1 MQAQDHRSDTPADLR
16 RRRTAFAT
24 LALCAGTVLIAA
36 CGGGGDDEGRDSS
49 ASTADTAAADEQ
61 GRLSLQ
67 AITRLTTTTAPIV
80 SNALNNAC
88 AEAVSSTW
96 DIKLAGCTTTTRQQ
110 FQFVPVGSGTDVYL
124 AKNVSTG
131 LCITATGNRAG
142 AFVELGECDGRAQQQ
157 FQFDTLPNSA
167 MVMIRGMG
175 SGLCLT
181 APNAL
186 NTAAFSLATCVAGNA
201 RQSYK
206 LPVATAPAPTPTPA
220 PDPTP
225 TPTPTPTPNPTPDTW
240 WKPVANTSWHWQL
253 SGALKTNVA
262 ATIYDIDLF
271 DVSSATIS
279 QLKGAGHKVV
289 CYFSAG
295 SSEDWRSDFS
305 RFNSADKGQAMDEW
319 PGERWI
325 DVRSQNV
332 RLIMAARLD
341 LAKSKGC
348 DGVEPD
354 NVDGYT
360 NSTGFPLTA
369 QNQIDYNRFLAEEAH
384 RRGLAIGLK
393 NDVDQLAALEPYF
406 DFAVNEQ
413 CHQYNECS
421 GYAVFTS
428 KNKPVLNAE
437 YAAKYRNN
445 TRGARDAMC
454 AAARQLNMRSLVL
467 PLSLDGSYRFSCDE

>member
-1 MQAQDHRSDTPADLR
+1 MQVQHTPSHTQADLPR
-16 RRRTAFAT
+16 HFRAVAA
-24 LALCAGTVLIAA
+24 LALCASTVLMVA
-36 CGGGGDDEGRDSS
+36 CGGGGDGTDHP
-49 ASTADTAAADEQ
+49 ADTASVDEQ

-67 AITRLTTTTAPIV
+67 AIARLTTTTAPIV

-88 AEAVSSTW
+88 TEAISSTW
-96 DIKLAGCTTTTRQQ
+96 DIKLATCATTTRQQ

-124 AKNVSTG
+124 SKNLSTG
-131 LCITATGNRAG
+131 LCITATGGRAG
-142 AFVELGECDGRAQQQ
+142 AFVELGECDGRAGQQ
-157 FQFDTLPNSA
+157 FQFDTLPNSS
-167 MVMIRGMG
+167 MVMIRGMR
-175 SGLCLT
+175 SRLCLT

-186 NTAAFSLATCVAGNA
+186 NTAAFSMAPCVAGNA

-206 LPVATAPAPTPTPA
+206 LPIGTAPTPTPTPP

-225 TPTPTPTPNPTPDTW
+225 TPTPTPAPGTW
-240 WKPVANTSWHWQL
+240 WKPAANTSWHWQL
-253 SGALKTNVA
+253 SGALKTTVP
-262 ATIYDIDLF
+262 ATLYDIDLF
-271 DVSSATIS
+271 DVSTATIS
-279 QLKGAGHKVV
+279 QLKRNGHKVV

-305 RFNSADKGQAMDEW
+305 RFSSADKGQAMDEW
-319 PGERWI
+319 PGERWV

-369 QNQIDYNRFLAEEAH
+369 QNQIDYNRYLADEAH

-428 KNKPVLNAE
+428 RNKPVFNAE

-454 AAARQLNMRSLVL
+454 TAARQLNMRSLVL
-467 PLSLDGSYRFSCDE
+467 PLSLDGSYRISCDD